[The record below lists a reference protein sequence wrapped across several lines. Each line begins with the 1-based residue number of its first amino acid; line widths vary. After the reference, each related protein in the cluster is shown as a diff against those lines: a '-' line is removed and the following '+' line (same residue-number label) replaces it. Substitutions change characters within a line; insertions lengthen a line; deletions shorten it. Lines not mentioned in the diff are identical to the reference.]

1 MSTAGL
7 DSVEFPDPF
16 VVYAD
21 GTFKVS
27 DLVSA
32 FDATGASV
40 SSLTSG
46 LVSAGA
52 SEASS
57 SPDSS
62 ALSTTGA
69 DTG

>member
-1 MSTAGL
+1 MS
-7 DSVEFPDPF
+7 
-16 VVYAD
+16 
-21 GTFKVS
+21 
-27 DLVSA
+27 SA
-32 FDATGASV
+32 FGATGASV

-52 SEASS
+52 SEAGS

>member
-1 MSTAGL
+1 MSAAGL

-21 GTFKVS
+21 GAFKVS

-46 LVSAGA
+46 A